1 MPWAVNVGGAC
12 SWRLL
17 MDRTVSDAQKLLH
30 LCETVKNPSLT
41 ANVIV
46 LDANTGVLVVTLTE
60 NIILRAFSVV
70 FPFCFVF

>member
-1 MPWAVNVGGAC
+1 
-12 SWRLL
+12 

-41 ANVIV
+41 ANVTV